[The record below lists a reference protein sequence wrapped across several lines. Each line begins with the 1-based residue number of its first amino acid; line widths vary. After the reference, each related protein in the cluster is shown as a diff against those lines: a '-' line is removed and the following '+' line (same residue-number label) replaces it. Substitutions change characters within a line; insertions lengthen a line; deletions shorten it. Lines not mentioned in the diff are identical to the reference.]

1 MNLSRNVKYDFNNN
15 RNYDNKGLKKSLTQ
29 IKFGKTENEK
39 TSYSKNPKSNKYCS
53 PIENQK
59 SIYFFNNKL
68 INNNNSESTKVNNKN
83 IEDKKFRFVLDKYVI
98 YKNHKRNCKNVQN
111 DLKNEQYKGN
121 INENKGK
128 KLKEKKNMIEYK
140 DNLVK
145 KDNSKIN
152 KNIENQ
158 NELINKNI
166 NIRNEDDD
174 SSNNSCNDLGNNI
187 NIKDLINLP
196 FYIKPKYSNSINQ
209 NK

>member
-1 MNLSRNVKYDFNNN
+1 
-15 RNYDNKGLKKSLTQ
+15 
-29 IKFGKTENEK
+29 
-39 TSYSKNPKSNKYCS
+39 
-53 PIENQK
+53 
-59 SIYFFNNKL
+59 
-68 INNNNSESTKVNNKN
+68 
-83 IEDKKFRFVLDKYVI
+83 
-98 YKNHKRNCKNVQN
+98 
-111 DLKNEQYKGN
+111 
-121 INENKGK
+121 
-128 KLKEKKNMIEYK
+128 MIEYK

-158 NELINKNI
+158 NESINKNI